1 MTVTVIKIVTG
12 RQDAINPSIIYNE
25 SRFSI
30 SDPEIIV
37 PENIEAVWCLLTPQV
52 SVKQQKMKVKRIAI
66 GSIYVS
72 PRSKHKGDI
81 IEHIIETIH
90 VLRAKHDNEIE
101 FLIGGDFNRL
111 QINDILDCYGGLRQL
126 VSIPTRKS
134 AILEIVL
141 TDLHSFFHP
150 PTTILPLEVDED
162 KSGKNSDHNI
172 VVLAPKSN
180 GQYKID
186 RKIKIIKTRP
196 LPESQ
201 VQRFENDLANFP
213 WETILANKNPDDQ
226 ADVFHSFL
234 SNKMDQYLPEKST
247 KISNL
252 DRKWFSPS
260 LKQLHRKMQREFF
273 HHRKSIKYKKL
284 RSKFKKMK
292 RQAIKSFYS
301 NFVLN
306 LKQSDPGKWYA
317 MAKRIGATDQM
328 NAGEIVV
335 ESLAGMTNSLAAEKI
350 AAHFAQ
356 ISNQYEPVNHARLP
370 CYLPA
375 GPPPQQTWK

>member
-1 MTVTVIKIVTG
+1 MQVQSQILQVDGNISNLSQSSQDSIGTDDSIVDYDTDEKVDPEVIAADLSPVVSPSIPDTQPRPFQVNNPTNYSRSSFIPLCLIMNCRSLMNKADRLSDMM
-12 RQDAINPSIIYNE
+12 RQICPDLILASETWERQNKRLGSLIKNKNFKYVSFYRKNKSPGGGCAIIYNE

-52 SVKQQKMKVKRIAI
+52 SEKQQKMKVKRIAI

-90 VLRAKHDNEIE
+90 VLRAKHDNEIN
-101 FLIGGDFNRL
+101 FLIGGDFHRL

-150 PTTILPLEVDED
+150 PTTIMPLEVDED
-162 KSGKNSDHNI
+162 KSGKNSDHDI

-186 RKIKIIKTRP
+186 RKMKIIKTRP
-196 LPESQ
+196 LPESL
-201 VQRFENDLANFP
+201 VQ
-213 WETILANKNPDDQ
+213 TGK
-226 ADVFHSFL
+226 
-234 SNKMDQYLPEKST
+234 
-247 KISNL
+247 
-252 DRKWFSPS
+252 KW
-260 LKQLHRKMQREFF
+260 
-273 HHRKSIKYKKL
+273 
-284 RSKFKKMK
+284 
-292 RQAIKSFYS
+292 
-301 NFVLN
+301 
-306 LKQSDPGKWYA
+306 
-317 MAKRIGATDQM
+317 
-328 NAGEIVV
+328 
-335 ESLAGMTNSLAAEKI
+335 
-350 AAHFAQ
+350 
-356 ISNQYEPVNHARLP
+356 
-370 CYLPA
+370 
-375 GPPPQQTWK
+375 

>member
-1 MTVTVIKIVTG
+1 MNKADRLNDMMRQICPDLILASETWERQNKRLGSLIKNKNFKYVSFYRKNKSPG
-12 RQDAINPSIIYNE
+12 GGCAIIYNE

-150 PTTILPLEVDED
+150 PTAILPLEVDED

-196 LPESQ
+196 LP
-201 VQRFENDLANFP
+201 
-213 WETILANKNPDDQ
+213 
-226 ADVFHSFL
+226 
-234 SNKMDQYLPEKST
+234 
-247 KISNL
+247 
-252 DRKWFSPS
+252 
-260 LKQLHRKMQREFF
+260 
-273 HHRKSIKYKKL
+273 
-284 RSKFKKMK
+284 
-292 RQAIKSFYS
+292 
-301 NFVLN
+301 
-306 LKQSDPGKWYA
+306 
-317 MAKRIGATDQM
+317 
-328 NAGEIVV
+328 
-335 ESLAGMTNSLAAEKI
+335 
-350 AAHFAQ
+350 
-356 ISNQYEPVNHARLP
+356 
-370 CYLPA
+370 
-375 GPPPQQTWK
+375 